1 MLRGGQR
8 GSRRVRLRTQLLQVR
23 LRARAGGVVV
33 DDHRRHLLRR
43 IRQPRVQDAERL
55 RLLLE
60 VLGVGQRG
68 GELGGILQQLGGGV
82 VVQSGQLSDSLA
94 ELVVLA
100 LSLLE
105 TRGERGGVNRRERV
119 VPRGVASRRQRLGFL
134 DRRQER
140 SEARVAR
147 GAARHGARGDRAAG
161 TGALADARICSVRWK
176 GHAGIARGGVSHLM
190 EESGF
195 LFSGPLG
202 SRFRWNRNGK
212 VGDFKRRR
220 LSAPTRA
227 ARASAPRARSGRR
240 VLRACKGEGRFERR
254 ASPRV
259 NAGGGWAARR
269 VAYLASEGRFRPS
282 RGGASARDRGDA
294 ARLRRRGITGASRGR
309 ERRGRKRAERRHPY
323 PECSCAASARAVV
336 DGEGRSSHPNKKT
349 VISHHDARARERD
362 AQSIESR
369 KARKWGAQTVIGKCT
384 LATSSKS

>member
-1 MLRGGQR
+1 MASAAASSAASCSSSAAASSFKAVNSATRSR
-8 GSRRVRLRTQLLQVR
+8 SSSFSRSASSRRAASAEASTVASASS
-23 LRARAGGVVV
+23 RA
-33 DDHRRHLLRR
+33 
-43 IRQPRVQDAERL
+43 
-55 RLLLE
+55 
-60 VLGVGQRG
+60 
-68 GELGGILQQLGGGV
+68 
-82 VVQSGQLSDSLA
+82 
-94 ELVVLA
+94 
-100 LSLLE
+100 
-105 TRGERGGVNRRERV
+105 
-119 VPRGVASRRQRLGFL
+119 ASRRDDSALA
-134 DRRQER
+134 
-140 SEARVAR
+140 SSI
-147 GAARHGARGDRAAG
+147 AARSAARRASPGAPPDTARAATAPRG
-161 TGALADARICSVRWK
+161 RGALADARSCSVRWK

-309 ERRGRKRAERRHPY
+309 ERRGRERAERRHPY